1 MTNYKDIEKYLS
13 RMFVSL
19 LGEQAL
25 AMGFSNNENER
36 VLAERQNGA
45 PLPDA
50 STLLTFRID
59 D

>member
-1 MTNYKDIEKYLS
+1 
-13 RMFVSL
+13 MFVSL